1 MSWRIVVVTEMA
13 KLDYKMGYVVIRKR
27 DNVVRIHIGEIGLLM
42 VESTMSSCTA
52 ALLAE
57 LIKNKVN
64 VIFCDEKHNPHSQ
77 LVSLY
82 GSHDTSAKI
91 RKQMQFSE
99 DIKKQVWTELVTEK
113 IRQQREVLRL
123 LGLSESAEL
132 LQTYIEEI
140 QYNDDTNREGH
151 AAKVYFNSLF
161 GKAFTRSD
169 DNPINA
175 ALNYGYGIMIACFSR
190 EIVSQGY
197 LTQLGIFHDN
207 MFNQFNLSSDLMEP
221 FRSLVDRKV
230 IELKPEL
237 FAHEEK
243 MEILKLLN
251 DEVIIDGKKQYVS
264 NAIKI
269 YVRSVFDALNEE
281 DVSLL
286 RFYKNEL

>member
-1 MSWRIVVVTEMA
+1 
-13 KLDYKMGYVVIRKR
+13 
-27 DNVVRIHIGEIGLLM
+27 
-42 VESTMSSCTA
+42 
-52 ALLAE
+52 
-57 LIKNKVN
+57 
-64 VIFCDEKHNPHSQ
+64 
-77 LVSLY
+77 
-82 GSHDTSAKI
+82 
-91 RKQMQFSE
+91 
-99 DIKKQVWTELVTEK
+99 
-113 IRQQREVLRL
+113 
-123 LGLSESAEL
+123 
-132 LQTYIEEI
+132 
-140 QYNDDTNREGH
+140 
-151 AAKVYFNSLF
+151 
-161 GKAFTRSD
+161 
-169 DNPINA
+169 
-175 ALNYGYGIMIACFSR
+175 
-190 EIVSQGY
+190 
-197 LTQLGIFHDN
+197 